1 MFTDPVNPFAQVI
14 TPVVGLIDPAAG
26 LLKLQL
32 NPVEFVAVVA

>member
-1 MFTDPVNPFAQVI
+1 LPENPFAQVM
-14 TPVVGLIDPAAG
+14 TPDELIDPAAG